1 MQARAQG
8 QARASSPARAQAQP
22 PSLRGRALRLLGRRE
37 FSRAE
42 LESRLR
48 PHTESPEELHA
59 LLDELAE
66 RGGLSD
72 TRFAEAL
79 VRQRKDRYGKRA
91 IAQRL
96 KQAGVSAEDT
106 AAALT
111 GMDADTEFHTAC
123 ALLQRKFRH
132 PPADDKE
139 KARQVRFLQARG
151 YTIGTT
157 LRVLK
162 ASVTAPDC

>member
-1 MQARAQG
+1 MSNPIPRTKKKP
-8 QARASSPARAQAQP
+8 SAQAQQ
-22 PSLRGRALRLLGRRE
+22 PSLRSRALRLLGRRE
-37 FSRAE
+37 FSRQA

-48 PHTESPEELHA
+48 VYIESPEELHALHA

-66 RGGLSD
+66 RGWLSD
-72 TRFAEAL
+72 TRFAAAL

-91 IAQRL
+91 IAQKL

-111 GMDADTEFHTAC
+111 GMDADTEFQTAC
-123 ALLQRKFRH
+123 ALLNRKFRH
-132 PPADDKE
+132 PPTDDKE

-162 ASVTAPDC
+162 TSGRPEEA